1 MANSP
6 TPSPPTSSL
15 SGETLSALSSGD
27 IRFKES
33 SHAIAVLKALA
44 GAPRIVVT
52 SHANPDPDAY
62 ASSVALAYGL
72 RKLGKQTVCVNRSG
86 LVPDLA
92 YLPLV
97 SEVKTH
103 NIMNKPDLIVVTDC
117 ASLSG
122 IGRDISEINPENAP
136 IINLDHHHLSN
147 TQFGAHNLV
156 SNEVSCSSELAY
168 VLLRDLRVPFDSDLA
183 TLLLAGIYNDTV
195 SLQKLITSPETFQ
208 VVKELFSLGGN
219 PERFT
224 DSMYRNTPT
233 EVLKFKGRL
242 LSKMEPQGEGRYL
255 PIVVD
260 LSKLSDRGLSE
271 RDLVSLKILPLEVA
285 GVVIGAFIR
294 VDGDTCRVS
303 LRSKGAADARAV
315 AAHFGGHGHKSA
327 AGFTFHGSIH
337 RLLPE
342 LEAKVRES
350 LP

>member
-1 MANSP
+1 M
-6 TPSPPTSSL
+6 
-15 SGETLSALSSGD
+15 
-27 IRFKES
+27 
-33 SHAIAVLKALA
+33 
-44 GAPRIVVT
+44 
-52 SHANPDPDAY
+52 
-62 ASSVALAYGL
+62 
-72 RKLGKQTVCVNRSG
+72 Q
-86 LVPDLA
+86 
-92 YLPLV
+92 
-97 SEVKTH
+97 VKPH

-242 LSKMEPQGEGRYL
+242 LSKMEPQCEGRYL